1 MPFYNVIMTTTL
13 TLDKAGRVVIPKP
26 LRDEL
31 QLGAGDSLALESQG
45 DQITLRPVRGSAALR
60 KEDGIWVFRTGKRI
74 PQELTDK
81 ILDDLRSERDTDHT
95 GKSR

>member
-1 MPFYNVIMTTTL
+1 MAFYNASMTITL
-13 TLDKAGRVVIPKP
+13 TLDEA
-26 LRDEL
+26 D
-31 QLGAGDSLALESQG
+31 
-45 DQITLRPVRGSAALR
+45 ALR

-81 ILDDLRSERDTDHT
+81 LLDDLRSERDMGHT

>member
-1 MPFYNVIMTTTL
+1 MTTTL

-60 KEDGIWVFRTGKRI
+60 KEDGIWVFRSGKRI

-81 ILDDLRSERDTDHT
+81 VLDDLRSERDMSHT
-95 GKSR
+95 GKTR

>member
-1 MPFYNVIMTTTL
+1 MITTL

-31 QLGAGDSLALESQG
+31 QLAAGDSLEIESHG
-45 DQITLRPVRGSAALR
+45 DRITLRPARGTSPLR

-74 PQELTDK
+74 PAEVTDK
-81 ILDDLRSERDTDHT
+81 LLEDLRSERDLSHI
-95 GKSR
+95 GKTR

>member
-1 MPFYNVIMTTTL
+1 MAFYNVIMTITL

-74 PQELTDK
+74 PKELTDK
-81 ILDDLRSERDTDHT
+81 VLDDLRSERDMGHT
-95 GKSR
+95 GKFR